1 MFIEFVPP
9 LEAGRIDAGGEEVL
23 KLAGGEVSAVFEV
36 GVSLKSVSCYSDC
49 VGGGDAGEER
59 HNIKADHDVAGQ
71 QPEILDD
78 GREFIL
84 VLDVMLGVAN

>member
-59 HNIKADHDVAGQ
+59 HNIKADHDVARLQ
-71 QPEILDD
+71 LEVLDD
-78 GREFIL
+78 GQEFI
-84 VLDVMLGVAN
+84 